1 MEWLLLFFFMPFVL
15 TLMFFNWLEQKF
27 FAFRDKEKLEDGE
40 KLLQE
45 KKFAEAQIFFTD
57 KLKLF
62 PKSPKAFSL
71 RGQANL
77 GLENYFSA
85 LFDFEQSISFDNT
98 VAESYV
104 WKGKALYKLEEYDK
118 AFLEFDKA
126 DWYYRSEN
134 AVALRWRGMARYC
147 IGQIENSINDFKRA
161 VELGDEDS
169 NFILSTKFNYIRK
182 GKE

>member
-1 MEWLLLFFFMPFVL
+1 MEWILLFFFMPFVL

-27 FAFRDKEKLEDGE
+27 FVFRDKEKLDDGE
-40 KLLQE
+40 ALLHE
-45 KKFAEAQIFFTD
+45 KKYVEAQLFFTE
-57 KLKLF
+57 KLKVF
-62 PKSPKAFSL
+62 PKSPKAFL
-71 RGQANL
+71 YRGQANL
-77 GLENYFSA
+77 GLENYYSA

-98 VAESYV
+98 IAESYV

-134 AVALRWRGMARYC
+134 AVALRWRGMARYG
-147 IGQIENSINDFKRA
+147 IGQLDNSINDFKRA

-169 NFILSTKFNYIRK
+169 NFILNTKFQYIRK
-182 GKE
+182 GKL

>member
-27 FAFRDKEKLEDGE
+27 FAFRDREKLEDGE
-40 KLLQE
+40 KMLQE
-45 KKFAEAQIFFTD
+45 KKYAEAQA
-57 KLKLF
+57 F
-62 PKSPKAFSL
+62 PKSPKAFMF

-77 GLENYFSA
+77 GLENYYSA

-104 WKGKALYKLEEYDK
+104 WKGKALYKLEEYDQ

-147 IGQIENSINDFKRA
+147 IGQIENSVNDFKRA

-169 NFILSTKFNYIRK
+169 DFILSTKFNYIRRK
-182 GKE
+182 T